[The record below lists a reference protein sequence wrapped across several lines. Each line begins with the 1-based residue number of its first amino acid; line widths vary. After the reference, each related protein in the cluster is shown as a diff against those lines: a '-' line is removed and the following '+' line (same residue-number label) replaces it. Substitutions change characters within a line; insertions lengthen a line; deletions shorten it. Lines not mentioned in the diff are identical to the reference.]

1 MSFTISPSYEIPLS
15 VVLIT
20 FAVMALVLVSGL
32 SSSRVADKKKFV
44 CWVLLVEY
52 LCLVICVAVVFRP
65 TLPVRNLHLTPLWI
79 YTDLATSS
87 RNGAV
92 RDIVINLLLFLPVG
106 ALLAGINPS
115 LKWYKVLLIGL
126 ACSLTIEL
134 LQYLLLRGV
143 AQTDDLIHN
152 AVSCL
157 VGWGVAKGVIGGSG
171 RGDKKSLMAVE

>member
-1 MSFTISPSYEIPLS
+1 MSFSISPSNEISLS

-20 FAVMALVLVSGL
+20 FAVLALVLVSGL

-65 TLPVRNLHLTPLWI
+65 TLPVRNLHLTPLWV
-79 YTDLATSS
+79 YTDFMKIHP
-87 RNGAV
+87 NEAV

-106 ALLAGINPS
+106 ALLASINPS

-126 ACSLTIEL
+126 TCSLTIEV
-134 LQYLLLRGV
+134 LQYLFLRGV

-152 AVSCL
+152 TVSCL

-171 RGDKKSLMAVE
+171 RGDTR

>member
-1 MSFTISPSYEIPLS
+1 MSVIP
-15 VVLIT
+15 VPVL
-20 FAVMALVLVSGL
+20 LVSFVILTLVIVVGL
-32 SSSRVADKKKFV
+32 YSHRVADKKKFV
-44 CWVLLVEY
+44 LCALLAEY
-52 LCLVICVAVVFRP
+52 LLLVICAAVVFRS
-65 TLPVRNLHLTPLWI
+65 TLPVRNLHLTPLWV
-79 YTDLATSS
+79 YTDFMKIHP
-87 RNGAV
+87 NEAV

-157 VGWGVAKGVIGGSG
+157 VGWGVAKGVEVV
-171 RGDKKSLMAVE
+171 L